1 MAEVTLE
8 TAGGMEGR
16 VGVETRRCEHIKE
29 SGHQC
34 RNVPSLGERV
44 CYSHRRFTETGT
56 GLGIQVPLLED
67 EASIRSVLSQTA
79 RALARAEIPPANGM
93 AIIRACNIAAGL
105 LQNRLARA
113 KFAAQERRRAA
124 GAPAAG
130 PIATPAM
137 AEPHESAGAPVEDAE
152 VELVPLLAAEGE
164 GVPEQAPVAAEPET
178 GGGFGGLR
186 VRPRFREVREQ
197 WDKSLARTEG
207 QMTDALTM
215 TAEEREQRRAKR
227 EAEDEAGLRVDPLDV
242 YFGRVGVGNAAVG
255 M

>member
-1 MAEVTLE
+1 MLLAPEVYGDGDGARDSGAAAGRRGVDPVGAVTNGAGAG
-8 TAGGMEGR
+8 AGGD
-16 VGVETRRCEHIKE
+16 
-29 SGHQC
+29 S
-34 RNVPSLGERV
+34 SGERDGDHSGLQH
-44 CYSHRRFTETGT
+44 CGWAATEPAGAGEVRGAGT
-56 GLGIQVPLLED
+56 
-67 EASIRSVLSQTA
+67 
-79 RALARAEIPPANGM
+79 
-93 AIIRACNIAAGL
+93 AAGGG
-105 LQNRLARA
+105 RSGG
-113 KFAAQERRRAA
+113 
-124 GAPAAG
+124 GAV
-130 PIATPAM
+130 ATPAM

-164 GVPEQAPVAAEPET
+164 GVPEEAPVAAEPET